1 MMPLSWKLET
11 GNPKLETG
19 KSKIETRNSKFVTCH
34 CAEAASPRASS
45 FEFRILNLE
54 FRMGI
59 DCLLRTAYCLLRN
72 LRRAARFAGVC
83 LLLTAYCLLG
93 MAICGTLG
101 AQAPI
106 QSPASQQTPAP
117 QKPAPTG
124 AQKPGGPPA
133 LQVPPQVPAQPQK
146 AAVEVQQGPPAA
158 SPGIGFRLENADLL
172 QFISLIMGQLKLN
185 YVVDPTVRGAA
196 TISTAGELR
205 TEDLLPILESVLKMS
220 GATAIKT
227 GNFYRIV
234 PLVQAPRSP
243 LQVLSDPT
251 GQSLPKDDQM
261 VMEII
266 PMRFVFAADMA
277 KMLTP
282 FLSEGGS
289 VAVHEAAN
297 VLIMVDNSLNVK
309 RLIEIL
315 QQFDNSA
322 FAKQRVRLI
331 PVHNNIASG
340 LIPELESIFSAY
352 ALSAKNTP
360 LRFVPLDRIN
370 ALLVAAADPSAFDEI
385 EKWVEK
391 LDQPAAPSGLQTFV
405 YKVQNSEAGYLVRL
419 LSTMRGRQRE
429 GEPTGTGGPPTRGAS
444 DTGEL
449 EQVPA
454 QPAQPAQRA
463 TQRVAGTTETAGGR
477 GQGAQTGYEA
487 VMEGGASIVAD
498 PRSNSIIIN
507 STAQDYAEIVKT
519 LNQLDVLPRQVFIE
533 ARVYE
538 VTLTGDLEFGVEYH
552 LQQNSGKYRDL
563 LGSITSTG
571 LALQAGVAVGATR
584 ELFTFLTASQNRSR
598 VRVLSAPTVL
608 ATDSSPARIQVGSS
622 VPVLTSQGITAG
634 AIAGSSSLF
643 TNTINNVDTGVILSI
658 TPRITSTGLV
668 NLVIDQEISSAIPAP
683 VGAGIQ
689 SPSFSKRSVVTHAVA
704 QDGQMIALGGLMQY
718 NVTTTTNR
726 VPLLGDIPLLGAL
739 FGSTSYVTSKTEL
752 IVLLTPRIISTLSGA
767 LDASRELR
775 EKLPELRREFRK
787 DEMVNPPPPEKPAP
801 ARSGS

>member
-1 MMPLSWKLET
+1 
-11 GNPKLETG
+11 
-19 KSKIETRNSKFVTCH
+19 
-34 CAEAASPRASS
+34 
-45 FEFRILNLE
+45 
-54 FRMGI
+54 MGI
-59 DCLLRTAYCLLRN
+59 DCLLRT
-72 LRRAARFAGVC
+72 LRRAARFAGAC
-83 LLLTAYCLLG
+83 LLPTAYCLLG

-101 AQAPI
+101 AQAPT
-106 QSPASQQTPAP
+106 QGPASQQTPAP

-133 LQVPPQVPAQPQK
+133 PQVPPQVPAQPQK
-146 AAVEVQQGPPAA
+146 AAGEVQQGPPAA

-185 YVVDPTVRGAA
+185 YIVDPTVKGAA

-234 PLVQAPRSP
+234 PLAQAPRSP

-322 FAKQRVRLI
+322 FAQQRVRLI

-405 YKVQNSEAGYLVRL
+405 YKVQNSEAGYLVKL
-419 LSTMRGRQRE
+419 LSTMRGRHRE
-429 GEPTGTGGPPTRGAS
+429 SEPTGTGRPLTRGAS

-449 EQVPA
+449 EQA
-454 QPAQPAQRA
+454 PAQPAQRV
-463 TQRVAGTTETAGGR
+463 TQPVAGTTETAGGP
-477 GQGAQTGYEA
+477 GQGAQTESEA

-498 PRSNSIIIN
+498 QRSNSIIIN

-519 LNQLDVLPRQVFIE
+519 LTQLDVLPRQVFIE

-538 VTLTGDLEFGVEYH
+538 VTLTGDLEFGVEYS
-552 LQQNSGKYRDL
+552 LQKNSGAYRDL
-563 LGSITSTG
+563 LGTLKSG
-571 LALQAGVAVGATR
+571 ALALQAGVAVGGTR
-584 ELFTFLTASQNRSR
+584 ELFAFLTASQNRSR

-622 VPVLTSQGITAG
+622 VPVLTSQGISSG
-634 AIAGSSSLF
+634 AIAGATSLF

-668 NLVIDQEISSAIPAP
+668 NLVIDQEISTVIPPAA
-683 VGAGIQ
+683 GAGIQ

-718 NVTTTTNR
+718 NATTTTNR
-726 VPLLGDIPLLGAL
+726 IPLLGDIPVVGAL
-739 FGSTSYVTSKTEL
+739 FGTTSHITSKTEL
-752 IVLLTPRIISTLSGA
+752 IVLLTPRIISTLPGA
-767 LDASRELR
+767 LDATRELR
-775 EKLPELRREFRK
+775 EKLPDLRREFRK
-787 DEMVNPPPPEKPAP
+787 DEIVNPPPPAEKPAP
-801 ARSGS
+801 AAGAGS